1 MLITKVLVRF
11 SLSNGQQLLG
21 SFFDKGLPTF
31 LVADAGINSGFMI
44 AHCTAAALT
53 SENKVLC
60 HPSSSDTISTN
71 SGTEDHVSMGG
82 YCARKALEVIS
93 NVEVVLAVEL
103 LANCQALD
111 FYHLIGFKTTE
122 PLEAVFSVVR
132 QHVKMWNKDRYMA
145 PDINIAVDLIKT
157 NIIWNTVEKYMK
169 KVILDIEKSERVS
182 CLFKE

>member
-1 MLITKVLVRF
+1 
-11 SLSNGQQLLG
+11 
-21 SFFDKGLPTF
+21 
-31 LVADAGINSGFMI
+31 MI

-93 NVEVVLAVEL
+93 NVEYVLAIEL

-111 FYHLIGFKTTE
+111 FYHMIGFKSTE
-122 PLEAVFSVVR
+122 PLEAIFTVVR
-132 QHVKMWNKDRYMA
+132 EHIKMWNKDRYMA
-145 PDINIAVDLIKT
+145 PDINSAVDLIRT
-157 NIIWNTVEKYMK
+157 NKIWTTVEKYMQ
-169 KVILDIEKSERVS
+169 KVVVDIEKSESIS
-182 CLFKE
+182 CLLKD